1 MARDQ
6 SPSAK
11 AAAKSLRQ
19 WPLLIVV
26 AGVALGLLIVLLGQ
40 WSFGCL
46 VIGCSM
52 GVGAVERLALSNRE
66 AGLLQVRSKPFD
78 IIVLVGMGAAIIAL
92 AIAVPDGR

>member
-26 AGVALGLLIVLLGQ
+26 AGLALGLLIVVLGQ
-40 WSFGCL
+40 WQFGCL
-46 VIGCSM
+46 VIGCAL
-52 GVGAVERLALSNRE
+52 GIGAVERVALSKQE
-66 AGLLQVRSKPFD
+66 AGLLQVRSKAFD
-78 IIVLVGMGAAIIAL
+78 IIVLVGMGAAIIVL
-92 AIAVPDGR
+92 AIVVPDGR